1 MRQLPDKKSARR
13 QPKQRRSH
21 QTIQV
26 VLEGAVKV
34 LGREGVDAVTTNR
47 IAEAAGVS
55 IGSLY
60 QYFPDKHAIF
70 RALHEAHGRRV
81 RLLLEGTVS
90 SHATCSLES
99 LILAI
104 LDRLIDEHSE
114 DPRELHQLLSLQ
126 PQEGG
131 LRHALASILKLRDPA
146 LSSCP
151 RGTQFVLP
159 NLIDV
164 LVHETILSRPGDL
177 SLAAAKEEASR
188 AVVGYLRA

>member
-1 MRQLPDKKSARR
+1 MLELPDKKSARR
-13 QPKQRRSH
+13 QPKQRRSLE
-21 QTIQV
+21 TIQV

-70 RALHEAHGRRV
+70 SALHVAHAQRV
-81 RLLLEGTVS
+81 RQLLERIVS

-104 LDRLIDEHSE
+104 LDSLIDEHSA
-114 DPRELHQLLSLQ
+114 DPRELHELLSLQ

-131 LRHALASILKLRDPA
+131 LRHALASILESRDPA
-146 LSSCP
+146 LGPCP
-151 RGTQFVLP
+151 RGTQFVIP
-159 NLIDV
+159 SMIDV
-164 LVHETILSRPGDL
+164 LVHETVLSRPGDL
-177 SLAAAKEEASR
+177 SLAAAKEEAAR